1 MRPTSAD
8 RPRPASAAS
17 RRPVSSVTPRAT
29 PTQTVRPSSSQSIH
43 HPYSGTIR
51 PSSSQ
56 GIRPSTS
63 QGIRPISRLT
73 ARPQSRQL
81 RANHLKIVSLCE
93 QLVRNLQGDED
104 ETEYHSSIDYA
115 TRSLSLEGTMLNKV
129 GVTIEQAAVDR
140 TMRGHVQKARI
151 QSHDA
156 LADALETSYKR
167 LKENF
172 EKEHDLDQE
181 IKALPSHLQLLF
193 CLANAPESST
203 STYASSYLFNLN
215 APPPAVEVLTWKKI
229 LEDDPFEGEHWEGVY
244 GMPPGSIKNQ
254 REPDSDSDASSLW
267 SLHSDDIDIERSS
280 PTPPRSPSPTSSPAF
295 TPSLPDIRLSVLHRK
310 EVEDLQARQYWRS
323 DWRMPVQGMS
333 TRFDIGN
340 ASTLGPTL
348 QNVMG
353 RNRAVPTEF
362 VHLADKYIYEHD
374 AVREVLIALQGRSN
388 VMLHWQNDA
397 YKATPRLLHLSLASQ
412 ASILASL
419 GERCTCLKHLR
430 NFVTRVFSGSKSKTR
445 TLEAFADAVDAEL
458 RLLDT
463 WCAEKEEDIVLA
475 TNGALPG
482 QALVV
487 SLLSLEVQTRDKFEG
502 AFSVLLSVVRSVF
515 GQDHSPRASPS
526 TTTAAL
532 LDRLFAVIQENLER
546 GERITAGVIMRVFIR
561 SSEPLWSMVGQ
572 WLKDG
577 MGIGDIND
585 LDDEFFI
592 ESNGLGSGAFG
603 VGLLDPDYWTEGYTL
618 RYEDEEDGRR
628 KGLPTFFRP
637 VAEPVLASG
646 KAVGLLKALGVGVS
660 GIEWQWR
667 SLAELV
673 AGGADQDEASGLFS
687 VSIDTLSSLIHDE
700 LAPYCQSTGLAL
712 SKAVVGECDFWRHLS
727 TIQDLYLMRKGD
739 AMSHF
744 CDVLFAKMDSQ
755 QHWSD
760 FHFLNT
766 TFTDV
771 VEASVNI
778 GAGEW
783 VQLSLVRL
791 SYRGSKH
798 KSVGRTVRGLE
809 GLLVEYAVPF
819 PLIYIF
825 THIYGFLL
833 QIMRAKVALER
844 RGDMKTY
851 SNSTQL
857 VRSFL
862 NILIFVDA

>member
-1 MRPTSAD
+1 M
-8 RPRPASAAS
+8 
-17 RRPVSSVTPRAT
+17 
-29 PTQTVRPSSSQSIH
+29 
-43 HPYSGTIR
+43 
-51 PSSSQ
+51 
-56 GIRPSTS
+56 
-63 QGIRPISRLT
+63 RPISRLT

-140 TMRGHVQKARI
+140 TMH
-151 QSHDA
+151 
-156 LADALETSYKR
+156 ALETSYKR

-267 SLHSDDIDIERSS
+267 SLHSDERSS
-280 PTPPRSPSPTSSPAF
+280 DSLPTPPRSPSPTSSPAF

-388 VMLHWQNDA
+388 IMLHWQNDA
-397 YKATPRLLHLSLASQ
+397 YRATPRLLHLSLASQ

-430 NFVTRVFSGSKSKTR
+430 NFVTRVFSTPTKTR

-463 WCAEKEEDIVLA
+463 WCAGKEEQIVLA

-482 QALVV
+482 QSLVV

-546 GERITAGVIMRVFIR
+546 GERITAGVVMRVFIR

-577 MGIGDIND
+577 MGIGDI
-585 LDDEFFI
+585 DDEFFI

-603 VGLLDPDYWTEGYTL
+603 VGLLDPGKRTL
-618 RYEDEEDGRR
+618 CVTRMAVERGRSSVFYNGFNENVDAR
-628 KGLPTFFRP
+628 LPNKSFSNESFSNGMTIDSSRDDSRSICPDSSWDFGSVQREIFD
-637 VAEPVLASG
+637 V
-646 KAVGLLKALGVGVS
+646 
-660 GIEWQWR
+660 EWQW
-667 SLAELV
+667 
-673 AGGADQDEASGLFS
+673 DE
-687 VSIDTLSSLIHDE
+687 
-700 LAPYCQSTGLAL
+700 
-712 SKAVVGECDFWRHLS
+712 
-727 TIQDLYLMRKGD
+727 
-739 AMSHF
+739 
-744 CDVLFAKMDSQ
+744 Q
-755 QHWSD
+755 Q
-760 FHFLNT
+760 
-766 TFTDV
+766 
-771 VEASVNI
+771 ASV
-778 GAGEW
+778 
-783 VQLSLVRL
+783 
-791 SYRGSKH
+791 
-798 KSVGRTVRGLE
+798 
-809 GLLVEYAVPF
+809 
-819 PLIYIF
+819 
-825 THIYGFLL
+825 
-833 QIMRAKVALER
+833 
-844 RGDMKTY
+844 
-851 SNSTQL
+851 
-857 VRSFL
+857 
-862 NILIFVDA
+862 

>member
-56 GIRPSTS
+56 PSTS
-63 QGIRPISRLT
+63 QGIRPVSSASMRPISRLT

-104 ETEYHSSIDYA
+104 ETEYHASIDYA

-129 GVTIEQAAVDR
+129 GVTIEQVAADR
-140 TMRGHVQKARI
+140 TMGGHVQKARI

-280 PTPPRSPSPTSSPAF
+280 DSLPTPPRSPSPTSSPAF

-323 DWRMPVQGMS
+323 DWRMPVQGTS

-397 YKATPRLLHLSLASQ
+397 YQITSATPRLLHLSLASQ

-430 NFVTRVFSGSKSKTR
+430 NFVTRVFSTPSGSKSKTR

-463 WCAEKEEDIVLA
+463 WCAEKEEQIVLA

-482 QALVV
+482 QA
-487 SLLSLEVQTRDKFEG
+487 S
-502 AFSVLLSVVRSVF
+502 SVF

-546 GERITAGVIMRVFIR
+546 GERITAGVVMRVFIR

-577 MGIGDIND
+577 MGIGDI
-585 LDDEFFI
+585 DDEFFI

-603 VGLLDPDYWTEGYTL
+603 VGLLDPDYWTEGYTSAL
-618 RYEDEEDGRR
+618 RGWPPN
-628 KGLPTFFRP
+628 GIATFF
-637 VAEPVLASG
+637 G
-646 KAVGLLKALGVGVS
+646 N
-660 GIEWQWR
+660 
-667 SLAELV
+667 
-673 AGGADQDEASGLFS
+673 
-687 VSIDTLSSLIHDE
+687 
-700 LAPYCQSTGLAL
+700 QSNET
-712 SKAVVGECDFWRHLS
+712 
-727 TIQDLYLMRKGD
+727 
-739 AMSHF
+739 
-744 CDVLFAKMDSQ
+744 
-755 QHWSD
+755 
-760 FHFLNT
+760 
-766 TFTDV
+766 
-771 VEASVNI
+771 
-778 GAGEW
+778 
-783 VQLSLVRL
+783 
-791 SYRGSKH
+791 
-798 KSVGRTVRGLE
+798 
-809 GLLVEYAVPF
+809 
-819 PLIYIF
+819 
-825 THIYGFLL
+825 
-833 QIMRAKVALER
+833 
-844 RGDMKTY
+844 
-851 SNSTQL
+851 
-857 VRSFL
+857 
-862 NILIFVDA
+862 